1 MVKIYTGIYADY
13 NVFVEN
19 NDIKKENLIKSEL

>member
-1 MVKIYTGIYADY
+1 MVKNYTEIYADY

>member
-1 MVKIYTGIYADY
+1 MMKIYTKIYGDY
-13 NVFVEN
+13 YIFVKN

>member
-1 MVKIYTGIYADY
+1 MVKIYTEIYADY